1 MFATYKKELIH
12 TRPWPTMADLQKETR
27 DWIENYYNTKRRHS
41 TLAYLTPREYELGY
55 RNINQLA
62 A

>member
-1 MFATYKKELIH
+1 
-12 TRPWPTMADLQKETR
+12 MADLKKETR